1 MVKLQTVG
9 EAGLTGWR
17 EPVAKKGAEVLSRR
31 TPLGQEQI
39 RAIFGIAFLALAVLY
54 VARALARLA
63 GETRS

>member
-1 MVKLQTVG
+1 
-9 EAGLTGWR
+9 
-17 EPVAKKGAEVLSRR
+17 VLSRR

-63 GETRS
+63 GEARS